1 MAYAHY
7 RVPVVCALVDR
18 RSHVGFGCVTPTSLD
33 GYVPDDMIVTV
44 DYKVTLAGPGALCP
58 LQPFVDFENIKAT
71 SVGDERDAKCL
82 MDRQFGGDLTAR
94 KRFRDETVP
103 QVQHLIHANWPVIE
117 ALAYE
122 LMNRGRLL
130 IDQCQIV
137 EKKYGIGR
145 HDLTSVRRESV
156 RRRLAAFNSL
166 PEELL
171 KSLNAES

>member
-1 MAYAHY
+1 
-7 RVPVVCALVDR
+7 
-18 RSHVGFGCVTPTSLD
+18 
-33 GYVPDDMIVTV
+33 
-44 DYKVTLAGPGALCP
+44 
-58 LQPFVDFENIKAT
+58 
-71 SVGDERDAKCL
+71 